1 MKRVTGI
8 GGIFFKAEDPKALQ
22 AWYEK
27 HLGLPITPDG
37 YIVFESKSREVPEHT
52 VWSAFPKDTQYYAP
66 STQPFMINYRVEDLD
81 QLLVV
86 LKEEEVQIVGEPE
99 TYEYGKFAWIMDPEG
114 NKIELWEP
122 NDAVFR
128 AINKMDK

>member
-22 AWYEK
+22 AWYVK
-27 HLGLPITPDG
+27 HLGLPVTPDG
-37 YIVFESKSREVPEHT
+37 YIVFESKSQEVPQHA
-52 VWSAFPKDTQYYAP
+52 VWSAFPKDTSYYAP
-66 STQPFMINYRVEDLD
+66 STQPFMINYRVDNLD
-81 QLLVV
+81 QLLTV
-86 LKEEEVQIVGEPE
+86 LKEEGVQIVGAPE

-122 NDAVFR
+122 DDAVFR
-128 AINKMDK
+128 TINKMDE